1 MNVGIIIL
9 SSVVVRVHVML
20 STTEP
25 IADVTEMVSPPSLLS
40 EREESTLQ
48 DIPPMAM
55 IDSGVGSGRVR
66 ADSTEASGSTMT
78 TAEAAT
84 TAARA
89 EASGMSRRETV
100 AAFTLPGGATIRLYS
115 YKQVAVVLLGLGLVF
130 VIWYLLTHFVFTRV
144 PSS

>member
-1 MNVGIIIL
+1 
-9 SSVVVRVHVML
+9 ML

-25 IADVTEMVSPPSLLS
+25 IADVAEMVSPPSLLS
-40 EREESTLQ
+40 EREESSLH
-48 DIPPMAM
+48 DLPLSGPMAM
-55 IDSGVGSGRVR
+55 IDSAVGSGRVR

-78 TAEAAT
+78 TNEAAT

-89 EASGMSRRETV
+89 DALGVNRRETV

-115 YKQVAVVLLGLGLVF
+115 YKQVAIVLIGLGLVF

-144 PSS
+144 PAS